1 MTILILIR
9 ECSISFRKGR
19 LALDNHKNKF
29 KIVILIIVAI
39 LVITIVI
46 EYVYINSKLNKVKKI
61 EVNKTN
67 LSVTE
72 EKIREEK
79 YAKNIALFGIDD
91 PKGKIG
97 RSDAI
102 MILTL
107 DEEHKV
113 IKLTSIMRDSYV
125 DIPGHGDDKITH
137 AYAFGGPELAMKTL
151 NENFK
156 VNVEDFMAVNFTS
169 LPEIVNELG
178 GVKINIIPE
187 EISHISGISSL
198 GEQILNGAEALDYS
212 RIRHATGGDYKRT
225 ERQRVVLEAIFEKL
239 KSTPTKEYPSL
250 IDDFLP
256 YIETNM
262 SSMDMIKLATDVAP
276 LVKGNLETAR
286 FPLDGY
292 CDGKMINGIWYLVYD
307 RQATLNQI
315 QEYIYD
321 NKSLESLEK

>member
-1 MTILILIR
+1 M
-9 ECSISFRKGR
+9 K
-19 LALDNHKNKF
+19 
-29 KIVILIIVAI
+29 
-39 LVITIVI
+39 
-46 EYVYINSKLNKVKKI
+46 
-61 EVNKTN
+61 
-67 LSVTE
+67 E
-72 EKIREEK
+72 EKHI
-79 YAKNIALFGIDD
+79 KNIALFGIDA
-91 PKGKIG
+91 PKGKVG

-113 IKLTSIMRDSYV
+113 MKLTSIMRDSYV
-125 DIPGHGDDKITH
+125 DIPGYGDDKINH
-137 AYAFGGPELAMKTL
+137 AYAFGGPELAMKFL

-169 LPEIVNELG
+169 LPEIIDKLG

-187 EISHISGISSL
+187 EIHHIPGITSP
-198 GEQILNGAEALDYS
+198 GEQVLNGEQALAYS
-212 RIRHATGGDYKRT
+212 RIRYATGGDYKRT
-225 ERQRVVLEAIFEKL
+225 ERQRVVLEAVFEKL

-250 IDDFLP
+250 IDNFLS

-262 SSMDMIKLATDVAP
+262 SSMDMIKLAKDAAP
-276 LVKGNLETAR
+276 LVKGNLETSR

-292 CDGKMINGIWYLVYD
+292 FDGKMINGVWYLVYD

-321 NKSLESLEK
+321 NKNLDSFKKQ

>member
-1 MTILILIR
+1 
-9 ECSISFRKGR
+9 
-19 LALDNHKNKF
+19 
-29 KIVILIIVAI
+29 I
-39 LVITIVI
+39 LVILGLIGVST
-46 EYVYINSKLNKVKKI
+46 YYINLKINKVEKVEI
-61 EVNKTN
+61 NREN
-67 LSVTE
+67 LSINEKQVKE
-72 EKIREEK
+72 ENHI
-79 YAKNIALFGIDD
+79 KNIALFGIDA
-91 PKGKIG
+91 PKEKVG

-113 IKLTSIMRDSYV
+113 MKLTSIMRDSYV

-169 LPEIVNELG
+169 LPEIIDKLG

-187 EISHISGISSL
+187 EIHHIPGITSP
-198 GEQILNGAEALDYS
+198 GQQVLNGEEALAYS
-212 RIRHATGGDYKRT
+212 RIRYATGGDYKRT
-225 ERQRVVLEAIFEKL
+225 ERQRVVLEAVFEKL

-321 NKSLESLEK
+321 NKNLDSFKKQ

>member
-1 MTILILIR
+1 MNRSTKNSKIKNSKIKYIILPL
-9 ECSISFRKGR
+9 
-19 LALDNHKNKF
+19 
-29 KIVILIIVAI
+29 I
-39 LVITIVI
+39 LVILGLIGAGT
-46 EYVYINSKLNKVKKI
+46 YYINSKINKVQKVEI
-61 EVNKTN
+61 NKEN
-67 LSVTE
+67 LSINEKKVKE
-72 EKIREEK
+72 EKHI
-79 YAKNIALFGIDD
+79 KNIALFGIDA
-91 PKGKIG
+91 PKGKAG

-102 MILTL
+102 MIITL
-107 DEEHKV
+107 DEEDKV
-113 IKLTSIMRDSYV
+113 MKLTSIMRDSYV
-125 DIPGHGDDKITH
+125 DIPGHGDDKINH
-137 AYAFGGPELAMKTL
+137 AYAFGGSELAMKAL

-169 LPEIVNELG
+169 LPEIIDKLG

-187 EISHISGISSL
+187 EIHHIPGITSP
-198 GEQILNGAEALDYS
+198 GEQALAYS
-212 RIRHATGGDYKRT
+212 RIRYATGGDYKRT
-225 ERQRVVLEAIFEKL
+225 ERQRVVLEAVFEKL

-262 SSMDMIKLATDVAP
+262 SSMDMIKLATDAAP

-292 CDGKMINGIWYLVYD
+292 CDGKMINGVWYLVYD

-321 NKSLESLEK
+321 NKNLDSFKKQ

>member
-1 MTILILIR
+1 M
-9 ECSISFRKGR
+9 SKISKK
-19 LALDNHKNKF
+19 NHK
-29 KIVILIIVAI
+29 KILWIISSVVILFLIGLGIGF
-39 LVITIVI
+39 
-46 EYVYINSKLNKVKKI
+46 YYINSKINKVQKVEI
-61 EVNKTN
+61 NKEN
-67 LSVTE
+67 LSINEKKVKE
-72 EKIREEK
+72 EKHI
-79 YAKNIALFGIDD
+79 KNIALFGIDA
-91 PKGKIG
+91 PKGKAG

-113 IKLTSIMRDSYV
+113 MKLTSIMRDSYV

-169 LPEIVNELG
+169 LPEIIDKLG

-187 EISHISGISSL
+187 EIHHISGITSP
-198 GEQILNGAEALDYS
+198 GEQVLNGEQALTYS
-212 RIRHATGGDYKRT
+212 RIRYATGGDYKRT
-225 ERQRVVLEAIFEKL
+225 ERQRVVLEAVFEKL
-239 KSTPTKEYPSL
+239 KATPTKEYPSL

-262 SSMDMIKLATDVAP
+262 SSMDMIKLATDAAP
-276 LVKGNLETAR
+276 LVKENLETAR

-292 CDGKMINGIWYLVYD
+292 CDGKMINGVWYLVYD

-321 NKSLESLEK
+321 NKNLDSFKKQ

>member
-1 MTILILIR
+1 MILPL
-9 ECSISFRKGR
+9 
-19 LALDNHKNKF
+19 
-29 KIVILIIVAI
+29 I
-39 LVITIVI
+39 LVILGLVGVGT
-46 EYVYINSKLNKVKKI
+46 YYINSKINKVQKVEI
-61 EVNKTN
+61 NKEN
-67 LSVTE
+67 LSINEKKVKE
-72 EKIREEK
+72 EKHI
-79 YAKNIALFGIDD
+79 KNIALFGIDA
-91 PKGKIG
+91 PKGKAG

-113 IKLTSIMRDSYV
+113 MKLTSIMRDSYV

-169 LPEIVNELG
+169 LPEIIDKLG

-187 EISHISGISSL
+187 EIHHISGITSP
-198 GEQILNGAEALDYS
+198 GEQVLNGEQALTYS
-212 RIRHATGGDYKRT
+212 RIRYATGGDYKRT
-225 ERQRVVLEAIFEKL
+225 ERQRVVLEAVFEKL
-239 KSTPTKEYPSL
+239 KATPTKEYPSL

-262 SSMDMIKLATDVAP
+262 SSMDMIKLATDAAP
-276 LVKGNLETAR
+276 LVKENLETAR

-292 CDGKMINGIWYLVYD
+292 CDGKMINEVWYLVYD

-321 NKSLESLEK
+321 NKNLDSFKKQ

>member
-1 MTILILIR
+1 MSKLKKHKNKNGYKYLKYIILGIVLVVLILI
-9 ECSISFRKGR
+9 SGGFY
-19 LALDNHKNKF
+19 F
-29 KIVILIIVAI
+29 
-39 LVITIVI
+39 
-46 EYVYINSKLNKVKKI
+46 INSKFNKVQKI
-61 EVNKTN
+61 EINKDN
-67 LSVTE
+67 LSINENKNKE
-72 EKIREEK
+72 EKHI
-79 YAKNIALFGIDD
+79 KNIVLFGIDA
-91 PKGKIG
+91 PKGKVG

-102 MILTL
+102 MILIL

-113 IKLTSIMRDSYV
+113 MKLTSIMRDSYV

-156 VNVEDFMAVNFTS
+156 VNVEDFMAGNFTS
-169 LPEIVNELG
+169 LPEIIDKLG

-187 EISHISGISSL
+187 EIHHIPGITSP
-198 GEQILNGAEALDYS
+198 GEQVLNGAEALAYS
-212 RIRHATGGDYKRT
+212 RIRYATGGDYKRR
-225 ERQRVVLEAIFEKL
+225 ERQRVVLEAVFEKL
-239 KSTPTKEYPSL
+239 KSTQSKEYPSL

-256 YIETNM
+256 YVETNM

-292 CDGKMINGIWYLVYD
+292 CDGKMINGVWYLVYD

-321 NKSLESLEK
+321 NKNFDSFKKQ

>member
-1 MTILILIR
+1 MKRRTKNSKIKNLKIKYI
-9 ECSISFRKGR
+9 I
-19 LALDNHKNKF
+19 LAL
-29 KIVILIIVAI
+29 I
-39 LVITIVI
+39 LVILGLIGAST
-46 EYVYINSKLNKVKKI
+46 YYINSKINKVQKV
-61 EVNKTN
+61 EVNKDN
-67 LSVTE
+67 LSIDKAQVEE
-72 EKIREEK
+72 EKHI
-79 YAKNIALFGIDD
+79 KNIALFGIDA
-91 PKGKIG
+91 PKGKAG

-113 IKLTSIMRDSYV
+113 MKLTSIMRDSYV

-156 VNVEDFMAVNFTS
+156 VNVEDFMVVNFTS
-169 LPEIVNELG
+169 LPEIIDKLG

-187 EISHISGISSL
+187 EIHHIPGITSP
-198 GEQILNGAEALDYS
+198 GEQVLNGAEALAYS
-212 RIRHATGGDYKRT
+212 RIRYATGGDYKRT
-225 ERQRVVLEAIFEKL
+225 ERQRVVLEAVFEKL

-256 YIETNM
+256 YVETNM

-292 CDGKMINGIWYLVYD
+292 CDGKMINGVWYLVYD

-315 QEYIYD
+315 QKYIYD
-321 NKSLESLEK
+321 NKNLDSFKKQ

>member
-1 MTILILIR
+1 MNRSTKNSKIKNSKIKYI
-9 ECSISFRKGR
+9 I
-19 LALDNHKNKF
+19 LAL
-29 KIVILIIVAI
+29 I
-39 LVITIVI
+39 LVILGLIGVST
-46 EYVYINSKLNKVKKI
+46 YYINLKINKVEKVEI
-61 EVNKTN
+61 NKEN
-67 LSVTE
+67 LSINEKQVKE
-72 EKIREEK
+72 ENHI
-79 YAKNIALFGIDD
+79 KNIALFGIDA
-91 PKGKIG
+91 PKGKVG

-113 IKLTSIMRDSYV
+113 MKLTSIMRDSYV

-169 LPEIVNELG
+169 LPEIIDKLG

-187 EISHISGISSL
+187 EIHHIPGITSP
-198 GEQILNGAEALDYS
+198 GQQVLNGEEALAYS
-212 RIRHATGGDYKRT
+212 RIRYATGGDYKRT
-225 ERQRVVLEAIFEKL
+225 ERQRVVLEAVFEKL

-307 RQATLNQI
+307 RQSTLNQI

-321 NKSLESLEK
+321 NKNLDSFKNQ

>member
-1 MTILILIR
+1 MNKVDKNSKKNNNKIIWIISSIITLFLILL
-9 ECSISFRKGR
+9 GGG
-19 LALDNHKNKF
+19 
-29 KIVILIIVAI
+29 
-39 LVITIVI
+39 
-46 EYVYINSKLNKVKKI
+46 YYYINFKLNKVQKV
-61 EVNKTN
+61 EVNKDN
-67 LSVTE
+67 LSIDKTQVQE
-72 EKIREEK
+72 EKHI
-79 YAKNIALFGIDD
+79 KNIALFGIDA
-91 PKGKIG
+91 PKGKAG

-107 DEEHKV
+107 DEEHKA

-125 DIPGHGDDKITH
+125 NIPGDGDDKITH

-169 LPEIVNELG
+169 LPEIIDKLG

-187 EISHISGISSL
+187 EIHHISGITSS
-198 GEQILNGAEALDYS
+198 GQQILNGKQALSYS
-212 RIRHATGGDYKRT
+212 RIRYATGGDYKRT
-225 ERQRVVLEAIFEKL
+225 ERQRVVLEAVFEKL
-239 KSTPTKEYPSL
+239 KSTPIKEYPSL

-262 SSMDMIKLATDVAP
+262 SSMDMIKLATDAAP

-292 CDGKMINGIWYLVYD
+292 CDGKMINGVWYLVYD

-321 NKSLESLEK
+321 NKNLDSFKKQ

>member
-1 MTILILIR
+1 MNRSTKNSKIKNSKIKYIILPL
-9 ECSISFRKGR
+9 
-19 LALDNHKNKF
+19 
-29 KIVILIIVAI
+29 I
-39 LVITIVI
+39 LVILGLIGVGT
-46 EYVYINSKLNKVKKI
+46 YYINSKINKVQKVEI
-61 EVNKTN
+61 NKEN
-67 LSVTE
+67 LSINEKKVKE
-72 EKIREEK
+72 EKHI
-79 YAKNIALFGIDD
+79 KNIALFGIDA
-91 PKGKIG
+91 PKGKVG

-151 NENFK
+151 NENFN

-169 LPEIVNELG
+169 LPEIIDKLG

-187 EISHISGISSL
+187 EIHHIPGITSP
-198 GEQILNGAEALDYS
+198 GEQVLNGEQALAYS
-212 RIRHATGGDYKRT
+212 RIRYATGGDYKRT

-321 NKSLESLEK
+321 NKNLDSFKKQ

>member
-1 MTILILIR
+1 MKRRTKNSKIKNSKIKYI
-9 ECSISFRKGR
+9 I
-19 LALDNHKNKF
+19 LAL
-29 KIVILIIVAI
+29 I
-39 LVITIVI
+39 LVILGLIGAST
-46 EYVYINSKLNKVKKI
+46 YYINSKINKVQKV
-61 EVNKTN
+61 EVNKDN
-67 LSVTE
+67 LSINKTQVEE
-72 EKIREEK
+72 EKHI
-79 YAKNIALFGIDD
+79 KNIALFGIDA
-91 PKGKIG
+91 PKGKVG

-107 DEEHKV
+107 DEEHKA

-125 DIPGHGDDKITH
+125 NIPGHGDDKITH

-169 LPEIVNELG
+169 LPEIIDKLG

-187 EISHISGISSL
+187 EIHHIPGITSP
-198 GEQILNGAEALDYS
+198 GEQVLNGEEALAYS
-212 RIRHATGGDYKRT
+212 RIRYATGGDYKRT
-225 ERQRVVLEAIFEKL
+225 ERQRVVLEAVFEKL

-256 YIETNM
+256 YVETNM

-292 CDGKMINGIWYLVYD
+292 CDGKMINGVWYLVYD

-321 NKSLESLEK
+321 NKNLDSFKK

>member
-1 MTILILIR
+1 MKISDKDNKTKNTKIKYIILALILI
-9 ECSISFRKGR
+9 
-19 LALDNHKNKF
+19 
-29 KIVILIIVAI
+29 I
-39 LVITIVI
+39 LVLVGGVA
-46 EYVYINSKLNKVKKI
+46 YYISSKLNKVQKV
-61 EVNKTN
+61 EVNKDN
-67 LSVTE
+67 LAINKAQVYE
-72 EKIREEK
+72 ERYK
-79 YAKNIALFGIDD
+79 KNIALFGIDA
-91 PKGKIG
+91 PKGKVG

-113 IKLTSIMRDSYV
+113 MKLTSIMRDSYV

-151 NENFK
+151 NENFN

-169 LPEIVNELG
+169 LPEIIDKLG

-187 EISHISGISSL
+187 EIHHIPGITSP
-198 GEQILNGAEALDYS
+198 GEQVLNGEQALAYS
-212 RIRHATGGDYKRT
+212 RIRYATGEDYKRT

-250 IDDFLP
+250 IDEFLP

-292 CDGKMINGIWYLVYD
+292 CDGKVISGVWYLVYN
-307 RQATLNQI
+307 REATLNQV

-321 NKSLESLEK
+321 NKNLDSFKKQ

>member
-1 MTILILIR
+1 MKRRTKNSKIKNSKIKYI
-9 ECSISFRKGR
+9 I
-19 LALDNHKNKF
+19 LAL
-29 KIVILIIVAI
+29 I
-39 LVITIVI
+39 LVILGLIGIST
-46 EYVYINSKLNKVKKI
+46 YYINSKINKVQKV
-61 EVNKTN
+61 EVNQDN
-67 LSVTE
+67 LSINKTQVEE
-72 EKIREEK
+72 EKHI
-79 YAKNIALFGIDD
+79 KNIALFGIDAH
-91 PKGKIG
+91 KGKVG

-107 DEEHKV
+107 DEEHKT

-137 AYAFGGPELAMKTL
+137 AYACGGAELAMKTL

-169 LPEIVNELG
+169 LPEIIDKLG

-187 EISHISGISSL
+187 EIHHIPGITSP
-198 GEQILNGAEALDYS
+198 GEQVLNGEEALAYS
-212 RIRHATGGDYKRT
+212 RIRYATGGDYKRT
-225 ERQRVVLEAIFEKL
+225 ERQRVVLEAVFEKL

-256 YIETNM
+256 YVETNM

-292 CDGKMINGIWYLVYD
+292 CDGKMINGVWYLVYD

-321 NKSLESLEK
+321 NKNLDSFKK

>member
-1 MTILILIR
+1 MKRRTKNSKIKNSKIKYI
-9 ECSISFRKGR
+9 I
-19 LALDNHKNKF
+19 LAL
-29 KIVILIIVAI
+29 I
-39 LVITIVI
+39 LVILGLIGVST
-46 EYVYINSKLNKVKKI
+46 YYINSKINKVQKVEINKDNLSI
-61 EVNKTN
+61 NKTQ
-67 LSVTE
+67 VEE
-72 EKIREEK
+72 EKHI
-79 YAKNIALFGIDD
+79 KNIALFGIDA
-91 PKGKIG
+91 PKNKVG

-113 IKLTSIMRDSYV
+113 MKLTSIMRDSYV

-156 VNVEDFMAVNFTS
+156 VNIEDFMAVNFTS
-169 LPEIVNELG
+169 LPEIIDKLG

-187 EISHISGISSL
+187 EIHHIPGITSS
-198 GEQILNGAEALDYS
+198 GEQVLNGAEALAYS
-212 RIRHATGGDYKRT
+212 RIRYATGGDYKRT
-225 ERQRVVLEAIFEKL
+225 ERQRVVLEAVFEKL

-256 YIETNM
+256 YVETNM

-292 CDGKMINGIWYLVYD
+292 CDGKMINGVWYLVYD

-321 NKSLESLEK
+321 NKNLNSFKK

>member
-1 MTILILIR
+1 MKYIILPL
-9 ECSISFRKGR
+9 
-19 LALDNHKNKF
+19 
-29 KIVILIIVAI
+29 I
-39 LVITIVI
+39 LVILGLVGVGT
-46 EYVYINSKLNKVKKI
+46 YYINSKINKVQKVEI
-61 EVNKTN
+61 NKEN
-67 LSVTE
+67 LSINEKKVKE
-72 EKIREEK
+72 EKHI
-79 YAKNIALFGIDD
+79 KNIALFGIDA
-91 PKGKIG
+91 PKGKAG

-113 IKLTSIMRDSYV
+113 MKLTSIMRDSYV

-169 LPEIVNELG
+169 LPEIIDKLG

-187 EISHISGISSL
+187 EIHHISGITSP
-198 GEQILNGAEALDYS
+198 GEQVLNGEQALTYS
-212 RIRHATGGDYKRT
+212 RIRYATGGDYKRT
-225 ERQRVVLEAIFEKL
+225 ERQRVVLEAVFEKL
-239 KSTPTKEYPSL
+239 KATPTKEYPSL

-262 SSMDMIKLATDVAP
+262 SSMDMIKLATDAAP
-276 LVKGNLETAR
+276 LVKENLETAR

-292 CDGKMINGIWYLVYD
+292 CDGKMINEVWYLVYD

-321 NKSLESLEK
+321 NKNLDSFKKQ

>member
-1 MTILILIR
+1 MKRRTKNSKIKNSKIKYI
-9 ECSISFRKGR
+9 I
-19 LALDNHKNKF
+19 LAL
-29 KIVILIIVAI
+29 I
-39 LVITIVI
+39 LVILGLIGVST
-46 EYVYINSKLNKVKKI
+46 YYINSKINKVQKVEI
-61 EVNKTN
+61 NKDN
-67 LSVTE
+67 LSINKVQV
-72 EKIREEK
+72 EKEK
-79 YAKNIALFGIDD
+79 HIKNIALFGIDA
-91 PKGKIG
+91 PKGKAG

-107 DEEHKV
+107 DEEHKD

-169 LPEIVNELG
+169 LPEIINKLG

-187 EISHISGISSL
+187 EIHHIPGITSP
-198 GEQILNGAEALDYS
+198 GEQVLNGEQALAYS
-212 RIRHATGGDYKRT
+212 RIRYATGGDYKRT
-225 ERQRVVLEAIFEKL
+225 ERQRVVLEAVFEKL

-292 CDGKMINGIWYLVYD
+292 CDGKMINGVWYLVYD

-321 NKSLESLEK
+321 NKNLDSFKKQ

>member
-1 MTILILIR
+1 MKRRTKNSKIKNSKIKYI
-9 ECSISFRKGR
+9 I
-19 LALDNHKNKF
+19 LAL
-29 KIVILIIVAI
+29 I
-39 LVITIVI
+39 LVILGLIGVST
-46 EYVYINSKLNKVKKI
+46 YYINSKINKVQKVEI
-61 EVNKTN
+61 NKDN
-67 LSVTE
+67 LSINKAQVEE
-72 EKIREEK
+72 EKHI
-79 YAKNIALFGIDD
+79 KNIALFGIDA
-91 PKGKIG
+91 PKGKVG

-113 IKLTSIMRDSYV
+113 MKLTSIMRDSYV

-169 LPEIVNELG
+169 LPEIIDKLG

-187 EISHISGISSL
+187 EIHHIPGITSP
-198 GEQILNGAEALDYS
+198 GEQVLNGAEALAYS
-212 RIRHATGGDYKRT
+212 RIRYATGGDYKRT
-225 ERQRVVLEAIFEKL
+225 ERQRVVLEAVFEKL
-239 KSTPTKEYPSL
+239 KSTPTKEYTSL

-256 YIETNM
+256 YVETNM
-262 SSMDMIKLATDVAP
+262 SSMDMIKLATNVAP

-292 CDGKMINGIWYLVYD
+292 CDGKMINGVWYLVYD

-321 NKSLESLEK
+321 NKNLDSFKKQ

>member
-1 MTILILIR
+1 MSRLKKHENKNGRKYLEHIILGIVLVILILI
-9 ECSISFRKGR
+9 SGVFY
-19 LALDNHKNKF
+19 F
-29 KIVILIIVAI
+29 
-39 LVITIVI
+39 
-46 EYVYINSKLNKVKKI
+46 INSKFNKVQKF
-61 EVNKTN
+61 EVNKNN
-67 LSVTE
+67 LSIDKTQVEE
-72 EKIREEK
+72 EKHI
-79 YAKNIALFGIDD
+79 KNIALFGIDA
-91 PKGKIG
+91 PKGKAG

-113 IKLTSIMRDSYV
+113 MKLTSIMRDSYV

-169 LPEIVNELG
+169 LPKIIDKLG

-187 EISHISGISSL
+187 EIHHIPRITSP
-198 GEQILNGAEALDYS
+198 GEQVLNGEQALAYS
-212 RIRHATGGDYKRT
+212 RIRYATGGDYKRT
-225 ERQRVVLEAIFEKL
+225 ERQRVVLEAVFEKL

-262 SSMDMIKLATDVAP
+262 SSMDMIKLATDAAP

-292 CDGKMINGIWYLVYD
+292 CDGKIINGVWYLVYD

-321 NKSLESLEK
+321 NKNLDSFKKQ

>member
-1 MTILILIR
+1 MKRRTKNSKIKNSKIKYI
-9 ECSISFRKGR
+9 I
-19 LALDNHKNKF
+19 LAL
-29 KIVILIIVAI
+29 I
-39 LVITIVI
+39 LVILGLIGVST
-46 EYVYINSKLNKVKKI
+46 YYINSKINKVQKVEI
-61 EVNKTN
+61 NKEN
-67 LSVTE
+67 LSIN
-72 EKIREEK
+72 EKQVKEEK
-79 YAKNIALFGIDD
+79 YIKNIALFGIDA
-91 PKGKIG
+91 PKGKVG

-113 IKLTSIMRDSYV
+113 MKLTSIMRDSYV
-125 DIPGHGDDKITH
+125 DIPGHGDDKINH
-137 AYAFGGPELAMKTL
+137 AYAFGGPELAMKAL

-169 LPEIVNELG
+169 LPEIIDKLG

-187 EISHISGISSL
+187 EIHHIPGITSP
-198 GEQILNGAEALDYS
+198 GEQVLNGEEALAYS
-212 RIRHATGGDYKRT
+212 RIRYATGGDYKRT
-225 ERQRVVLEAIFEKL
+225 ERQRVVLEAVFEKL

-262 SSMDMIKLATDVAP
+262 SSMDMIKLATDAAQ

-292 CDGKMINGIWYLVYD
+292 CDGKMINGVWYLVYD

-321 NKSLESLEK
+321 NKNLDSFKKQ

>member
-1 MTILILIR
+1 MKRRTKNSKIKNLKIKYI
-9 ECSISFRKGR
+9 I
-19 LALDNHKNKF
+19 LAL
-29 KIVILIIVAI
+29 I
-39 LVITIVI
+39 LVILGLIGAST
-46 EYVYINSKLNKVKKI
+46 YYINSKINKVQKV
-61 EVNKTN
+61 EVNKDN
-67 LSVTE
+67 LSIDKAQVEE
-72 EKIREEK
+72 EKHI
-79 YAKNIALFGIDD
+79 KNIALFGIDA
-91 PKGKIG
+91 PKGKAG

-113 IKLTSIMRDSYV
+113 MKLTSIMRDSYV

-169 LPEIVNELG
+169 LPEIIDKLG

-187 EISHISGISSL
+187 EIHHIPGITSP
-198 GEQILNGAEALDYS
+198 GEQVLNGAEALAYS
-212 RIRHATGGDYKRT
+212 RIRYATGGDYKRT
-225 ERQRVVLEAIFEKL
+225 ERQRVVLEAVFEKL

-256 YIETNM
+256 YVETNM

-292 CDGKMINGIWYLVYD
+292 CDGKMINGVWYLVYD

-315 QEYIYD
+315 QKYIYD
-321 NKSLESLEK
+321 NKNLDSFKKQ

>member
-1 MTILILIR
+1 MNRSTKNSKIKNSKIKYIILPL
-9 ECSISFRKGR
+9 
-19 LALDNHKNKF
+19 
-29 KIVILIIVAI
+29 I
-39 LVITIVI
+39 LVILGLIGVGT
-46 EYVYINSKLNKVKKI
+46 YYINSKINKVQKVKINKENLLINEKK
-61 EVNKTN
+61 VK
-67 LSVTE
+67 E
-72 EKIREEK
+72 EKHI
-79 YAKNIALFGIDD
+79 KNIALFGIDAS
-91 PKGKIG
+91 KGKVG

-113 IKLTSIMRDSYV
+113 MKLTSIMRDSYV

-169 LPEIVNELG
+169 LPEIIDKLG

-187 EISHISGISSL
+187 EIHHIPGITSP
-198 GEQILNGAEALDYS
+198 GEQVLNGEQALAYS
-212 RIRHATGGDYKRT
+212 RIRYATGGDYRRT
-225 ERQRVVLEAIFEKL
+225 ERQRVVLEAVFEKL
-239 KSTPTKEYPSL
+239 KLTPTKEYPSL
-250 IDDFLP
+250 IDEFLP

-262 SSMDMIKLATDVAP
+262 SSMDMIKLATDVVP

-286 FPLDGY
+286 FPLDSY

-307 RQATLNQI
+307 RQSTLNQI

-321 NKSLESLEK
+321 NKNLDSFKKQ